1 MEECMICL
9 DEKEMFIF
17 FPCNHKVCNDCFPTL
32 VSYTNKCP
40 LCCKIIE
47 PFNETETEFQLVVQ
61 PVNTIPL
68 YISRLEIV
76 KLYCMV
82 FICFGIITY
91 MFSLIFN
98 YH

>member
-17 FPCNHKVCNDCFPTL
+17 FPCNHKVCNVCFPLL

-40 LCCKIIE
+40 LCSTIIE
-47 PFNETETEFQLVVQ
+47 PFNETETEFQLAVQ

-68 YISRLEIV
+68 YINWLDIS
-76 KLYCMV
+76 KLYC
-82 FICFGIITY
+82 
-91 MFSLIFN
+91 LIFIGLFIVIYMCSVIIN